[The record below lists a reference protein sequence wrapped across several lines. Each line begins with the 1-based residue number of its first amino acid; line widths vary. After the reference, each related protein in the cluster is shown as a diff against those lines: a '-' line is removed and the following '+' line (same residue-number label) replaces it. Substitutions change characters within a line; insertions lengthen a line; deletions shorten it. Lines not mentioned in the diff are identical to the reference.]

1 MDLSRHFAAVI
12 LSLSDTIE
20 FLSDVFLLK
29 RLELVI
35 SDLPV
40 LGVADFRC
48 NLALLLAS

>member
-12 LSLSDTIE
+12 LSLPDTIE

-29 RLELVI
+29 RLELLI
-35 SDLPV
+35 SNLPV